1 MIGCKSG
8 RIRTGCIRL
17 RPVRAGIDLFIEDGA
32 YTTVAAAVT
41 ILVVLT
47 LLFSSATAVWTMSR
61 SGDVQASA
69 DATAMA
75 GANVVSSYYTIA
87 TTVDAVVL
95 SMGLTGFISVGAG
108 LVGTL
113 VPGMRAGAT
122 ELVHS
127 GVRVLQARNDLCA
140 SASRGLSRLEE
151 GLPYLVA
158 ARGTRIC
165 GAQGRAATEYAG
177 TALAVLG
184 NPTRVFPRSR
194 AQRSSWAAWRAL
206 QTRWARWRLRLK
218 TLRKRAPAPRSEHG
232 LQTAVEMA

>member
-1 MIGCKSG
+1 MIGCKGG

-140 SASRGLSRLEE
+140 S
-151 GLPYLVA
+151 
-158 ARGTRIC
+158 
-165 GAQGRAATEYAG
+165 
-177 TALAVLG
+177 
-184 NPTRVFPRSR
+184 R

>member
-1 MIGCKSG
+1 MMIGCKSG

-151 GLPYLVA
+151 GLPYFSRG
-158 ARGTRIC
+158 ARNAYMRRARRGGHRIC
-165 GAQGRAATEYAG
+165 GDRVGGSQGIRLEFS
-177 TALAVLG
+177 LARG
-184 NPTRVFPRSR
+184 PSDRVGRRGGRCRRVGRGGGF
-194 AQRSSWAAWRAL
+194 A
-206 QTRWARWRLRLK
+206 
-218 TLRKRAPAPRSEHG
+218 
-232 LQTAVEMA
+232 